1 MGIKFTIMVWIQ
13 GGLMKERAQLLLV
26 SGLLMSITIIAVTSS
41 ITHSVNIGHHQGE
54 RHDLTP
60 IMSSIENSFPL
71 ALEYQVDNAAA
82 DVTLAASFDTV
93 SDTFESLLITR
104 GYSSAFTLTNSSED
118 SGTYNFVY
126 SFVLSDSTMSVE
138 VPQSIT
144 F

>member
-1 MGIKFTIMVWIQ
+1 
-13 GGLMKERAQLLLV
+13 MKERAKLLLV

-41 ITHSVNIGHHQGE
+41 ITHSVNMGHHQGE

-71 ALEYQVDNAAA
+71 ALEYEVNNAAE
-82 DVTLAASFDTV
+82 DVTLTTSFDNI
-93 SDTFESLLITR
+93 SDTFESLLISR
-104 GYSSAFTLTNSSED
+104 GYSSAFTLTSSSED
-118 SGTYNFVY
+118 SGTYTFVY

-138 VPQSIT
+138 VNQSIT

>member
-1 MGIKFTIMVWIQ
+1 MVWIQ

-41 ITHSVNIGHHQGE
+41 ITHSVNMGHHQGE

-71 ALEYQVDNAAA
+71 ALEYEVDNAAE
-82 DVTLAASFDTV
+82 DVTLTTSFDNI
-93 SDTFESLLITR
+93 SDTFESLLISR
-104 GYSSAFTLTNSSED
+104 GYSSAFTLTSSSED
-118 SGTYNFVY
+118 SGTYTFVY
-126 SFVLSDSTMSVE
+126 SFVLSDNIMSVE
-138 VPQSIT
+138 INQSIT

>member
-1 MGIKFTIMVWIQ
+1 
-13 GGLMKERAQLLLV
+13 MKERAQLLLV

-60 IMSSIENSFPL
+60 IISSIENSFPL
-71 ALEYQVDNAAA
+71 ALEYEVDNAAEG
-82 DVTLAASFDTV
+82 VTLATSFDSI
-93 SDTFESLLITR
+93 SDTFESLLISR
-104 GYSSAFTLTNSSED
+104 GYSSVFTLTSSSED

-126 SFVLSDSTMSVE
+126 SCVLSDIIMTVE
-138 VPQSIT
+138 VNQSIT

>member
-1 MGIKFTIMVWIQ
+1 MT
-13 GGLMKERAQLLLV
+13 ERAQLLLV

-71 ALEYQVDNAAA
+71 ALEYEVDNAAE
-82 DVTLAASFDTV
+82 DVTLTTSFNNI
-93 SDTFESLLITR
+93 SDTFESLLISR
-104 GYSSAFTLTNSSED
+104 GYASVFTLTSSSED
-118 SGTYNFVY
+118 SGTYNFIY
-126 SFVLSDSTMSVE
+126 SFVLSDSIMSVE
-138 VPQSIT
+138 FNQSIT

>member
-1 MGIKFTIMVWIQ
+1 
-13 GGLMKERAQLLLV
+13 MKERAQLLLV

-54 RHDLTP
+54 KHDLTP

-71 ALEYQVDNAAA
+71 ALEYEVDNTAA
-82 DVTLAASFDTV
+82 DVPLTVSFDRV

-104 GYSSAFTLTNSSED
+104 GYSSAFTLTSSSEN
-118 SGTYNFVY
+118 SGTYTFVY
-126 SFVLSDSTMSVE
+126 SFVLSDNTMTVE
-138 VPQSIT
+138 VQQSIT